1 VSSRNLSLY
10 AEPPRK
16 NAPSLR
22 VRVSVV
28 GLAAIVILLLAV
40 VGGLVAYQY
49 ARKASRSRTAQAA
62 PVSTAAT
69 PKPEVSDTPAVRKVD
84 PQFLDGNMQV
94 TIGLDQPV
102 AYDAHRLDHP
112 DRVYVDLHD
121 VRLAP
126 ELAGKTVF
134 VNDGGLSDV
143 RLAPTQANTVRVVLD
158 LQRRFD
164 YTVAQQTNPAALVL
178 KLTPRAQLSQRQAA
192 IRQHKKTVQP

>member
-1 VSSRNLSLY
+1 
-10 AEPPRK
+10 
-16 NAPSLR
+16 
-22 VRVSVV
+22 
-28 GLAAIVILLLAV
+28 
-40 VGGLVAYQY
+40 
-49 ARKASRSRTAQAA
+49 
-62 PVSTAAT
+62 
-69 PKPEVSDTPAVRKVD
+69 
-84 PQFLDGNMQV
+84 MQV